1 MQVSETRSKVA
12 AATILICQALTIG
25 LPLGSAPGLVK
36 KSSMHSSVMYEE
48 DRSVVLTP
56 VVKVLRWVFPKVFEQ
71 VQPAEGGMGKDHLV
85 RIGGPN
91 VPSRLEGCG
100 CGRGSRK
107 QGGPLLL
114 EHGLVVEEQDI
125 EVPAM
130 LVQQEQGYQNVL
142 ATKSP
147 KVVGREDP
155 QEDRTGERSL
165 PMSSKFR
172 VQIGQLQ

>member
-1 MQVSETRSKVA
+1 M
-12 AATILICQALTIG
+12 
-25 LPLGSAPGLVK
+25 K
-36 KSSMHSSVMYEE
+36 KSSMQSAVMCEE
-48 DRSVVLTP
+48 DRSVVQTP
-56 VVKVLRWVFPKVFEQ
+56 VVKVSKWVLPKVFEH
-71 VQPAEGGMGKDHLV
+71 VQQAEVGKGKDHLV
-85 RIGGPN
+85 RICGPN
-91 VPSRLEGCG
+91 VPNRLEGCD

-155 QEDRTGERSL
+155 QEDRTGRRSL
-165 PMSSKFR
+165 PTSSRFR
-172 VQIGQLQ
+172 VQIGQLQLPKVRPFVMSEEMKVV